1 MSTLAL
7 FIARLSARKI
17 GADEYGN
24 VYFESRRPM
33 PVYGRTRRY
42 VVLAR
47 GMDSSNVPPEWHG
60 WLHHTTDA
68 VLPRPRYPWL
78 RPHQPN
84 MTGTALAYRPRGHDY
99 SGGQRRVTG
108 GDYEAWTPG
117 S

>member
-7 FIARLSARKI
+7 FFARLSARKI

-33 PVYGRTRRY
+33 PVYGRKRRY

-60 WLHHTTDA
+60 WLHHTTDE

-78 RPHQPN
+78 RPHQSN